1 MDNSCL
7 FIHKVSRWYSRHKH
21 ATWNCLGMMSIMPTV
36 DFLGYPITFLVLVQP
51 TSFFS
56 YVFFLFLSFFDIP
69 RRFPGLPEDGFP
81 SAFQISKRGFSI
93 WTLEWIQLLYI
104 TTCCYL
110 ASRIKEG
117 KKRNK
122 KNKRRKPEQRQRLFQ
137 RAREKARGLHLVHLF
152 RSAMVWIESLAVYE
166 YRALIEHMAFG
177 W

>member
-7 FIHKVSRWYSRHKH
+7 FIHKVSRWYSRHKQ

-36 DFLGYPITFLVLVQP
+36 DFLGCPITFLVLVP
-51 TSFFS
+51 TSFF
-56 YVFFLFLSFFDIP
+56 FFCFLFVFIFFDIP
-69 RRFPGLPEDGFP
+69 RWFPGLPEDCFP
-81 SAFQISKRGFSI
+81 SIFQISKRGVSI
-93 WTLEWIQLLYI
+93 WTSEWIQLLHL
-104 TTCCYL
+104 TTYWYL

-122 KNKRRKPEQRQRLFQ
+122 KNKRRKPEQRQSLFQ

>member
-1 MDNSCL
+1 MKLFGHDEHYANGRFPGLSDNL
-7 FIHKVSRWYSRHKH
+7 
-21 ATWNCLGMMSIMPTV
+21 LGAGPN
-36 DFLGYPITFLVLVQP
+36 LVLFLMF
-51 TSFFS
+51 SF
-56 YVFFLFLSFFDIP
+56 VFIFFDIP

-81 SAFQISKRGFSI
+81 SIFQISKRGVSI
-93 WTLEWIQLLYI
+93 WTSEWIQLLHL
-104 TTCCYL
+104 TTYCYL

-122 KNKRRKPEQRQRLFQ
+122 KNKRRKPEQRQSLFQ

-177 W
+177 